1 MVWRLMPNIRATAE
15 MDRRSD
21 KAASTC
27 AWRSGEV
34 VRGFGWGVKV
44 LLQSLQR
51 HLVDVPEGTFVY
63 QRGERQKCHYRLY
76 L

>member
-1 MVWRLMPNIRATAE
+1 MVWRVHACVNGLMPNIRATAE

-27 AWRSGEV
+27 AWRWGEV

-51 HLVDVPEGTFVY
+51 HLAVPP
-63 QRGERQKCHYRLY
+63 RLVP
-76 L
+76 